1 MSAKRVHLLLSALA
15 ASTLA
20 ACATAPVG
28 PSVLVLPGSKSSF
41 EAFQLDDDEC
51 RGFAAE
57 RSGAQGA
64 TDAGAREAAVGTAIG
79 AAAGAAIGAGAG
91 DAAAGAA
98 IGAGTGLLWGTAY
111 GVDSAAYAADSWQR
125 SYDNAYVQCMYAKG
139 HQVPAPP
146 GVALN
151 PTRWRARDGYG
162 PPPGARRGHAPP
174 PSEPIESW
182 SPPPPPSGEPP
193 PPPPDLE

>member
-1 MSAKRVHLLLSALA
+1 MSAQHLVLSALA
-15 ASTLA
+15 ATALA
-20 ACATAPVG
+20 ACATVPSG
-28 PSVLVLPGSKSSF
+28 PSVLVLPGSRSSF
-41 EAFQLDDDEC
+41 DDFQLDDDEC
-51 RGFAAE
+51 RGFAAQ

-64 TDAGAREAAVGTAIG
+64 TADAGARDAAVATAVG

-111 GVDSAAYAADSWQR
+111 GVESAGYAADGWQR

-146 GVALN
+146 GVALG
-151 PTRWRARDGYG
+151 PTRWRDRGGYAA
-162 PPPGARRGHAPP
+162 PPRARRHAPP
-174 PSEPIESW
+174 PSEPIEDW
-182 SPPPPPSGEPP
+182 SPPPPPPGQPP
-193 PPPPDLE
+193 PPPPDLD

>member
-1 MSAKRVHLLLSALA
+1 MSAHRTQLFLCALA

-20 ACATAPVG
+20 ACASAPIG
-28 PSVLVLPGSKSSF
+28 PSVLVLPSSKSTF
-41 EAFQLDDDEC
+41 EGFQRDDDEC
-51 RGFAAE
+51 RGFAAQ
-57 RSGAQGA
+57 RSGAHGA
-64 TDAGAREAAVGTAIG
+64 TNAGAREAAVGTAVG
-79 AAAGAAIGAGAG
+79 AAAGAAIGAATG

-98 IGAGTGLLWGTAY
+98 IGAGSGLLWGTAY
-111 GVDSAAYAADSWQR
+111 GVESAAYAADSWQR
-125 SYDNAYVQCMYAKG
+125 SYDNAYVQCMYVKG

-151 PTRWRARDGYG
+151 PTRWRDRGGYG
-162 PPPGARRGHAPP
+162 PPPGARRRRAPP
-174 PSEPIESW
+174 PSQPIEGW